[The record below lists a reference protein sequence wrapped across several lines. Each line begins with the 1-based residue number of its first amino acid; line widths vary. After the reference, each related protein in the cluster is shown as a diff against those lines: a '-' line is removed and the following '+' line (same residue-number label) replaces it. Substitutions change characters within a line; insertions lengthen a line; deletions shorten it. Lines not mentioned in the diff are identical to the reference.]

1 MAYKSDIEIA
11 QECTMAP
18 ITEVAAKAGIDDRY
32 LEQYGKYKAKI
43 NYSLLK
49 GNRYQSHSRGR
60 GKDHHHRG
68 AGGRPAENRQK
79 IRGCPVW
86 WRSTPSPQTQRRN
99 WIWWSR
105 NAGNWG

>member
-32 LEQYGKYKAKI
+32 LEQYGKYKGE
-43 NYSLLK
+43 NQLQPLK
-49 GNRYQSHSRGR
+49 RVRRPGRKTGAGNRYQSHSRGR

-79 IRGCPVW
+79 IRGRP
-86 WRSTPSPQTQRRN
+86 
-99 WIWWSR
+99 
-105 NAGNWG
+105 A